1 MFNFKNDSIVS
12 LQDLQKVME
21 DSFYRKLNKIKIK
34 VQFEFKGGITNGN
47 KGINKRL

>member
-12 LQDLQKVME
+12 LQDLQKVMK
-21 DSFYRKLNKIKIK
+21 DSFYRKLNKIK